1 MFCHNC
7 GFKTESISCPD
18 CGTKMV
24 ESDSI
29 IIKSWR
35 KESDLKELARHP
47 DVIGYISNHAEFSN
61 KKISSEYLLDKFDL
75 IFGTFTGV
83 SSNLIMEIG
92 LPIYKKLGI
101 KTGKED
107 IGVFNE
113 PINELFVKVLCSIS
127 ANKKLEFKEFYQA
140 KDGLLVVSLIKP
152 DLISYKGN
160 LMIELQESDN
170 GVVVKINAI
179 IKGQVYDFG
188 KSKKIVSQVLSDLKT
203 IELKSYTP

>member
-7 GFKTESISCPD
+7 GFKTDSTSCPD

-24 ESDSI
+24 ESDSKI
-29 IIKSWR
+29 INSWR
-35 KESDLKELARHP
+35 KESDFKELAKHP
-47 DVIGYISNHAEFSN
+47 DVLEYISQHAEFSN

-92 LPIYKKLGI
+92 PPIYQKLGV
-101 KTGKED
+101 KTGKEAKD
-107 IGVFNE
+107 VFNE
-113 PINELFVKVLCSIS
+113 PINELFVKVLCSVS

-140 KDGLLVVSLIKP
+140 KDGLIIVSLIKP

-160 LMIELQESDN
+160 LMIELQGSDN
-170 GVVVKINAI
+170 GVVAKINAI

-188 KSKKIVSQVLSDLKT
+188 KSKKIVSQVLNDLKT
-203 IELKSYTP
+203 IELN